1 MATLQGQQIDQT
13 YGGLIKT
20 ANNAAGAPFPPAK
33 LQYGDGTELPI
44 LIGDGSGVGVGD
56 IVSLQSGQSTV
67 EVNSNGVNLIKFAS
81 ADAQAGTA
89 TFVNGAF
96 NFGLGFP
103 GAPATTVDFTN
114 ATVTGLP
121 SGAAGLENGTGTD
134 SLQSAAALTTNA
146 ADASGNYS
154 IALGDGAS
162 ATRQESVA
170 IGQNAAANGTGSD
183 GSIAIGNGAVASS
196 NRSVVIGVNNS
207 SSSSEGIAIGDDVDI
222 AASDRSIGIGGAINI
237 SGGNDKI
244 GIGTSATVGGTRGV
258 AIGQNATA
266 DGANT
271 IAMGYGASATGPDSV
286 VLGLNAS
293 DGGTNQS
300 IIIGAGANAQTDAD
314 DFSVVIGRNAQ
325 STVSNG
331 IAIGQDA
338 QSDGTNTIMI
348 GSGAAGTFNTVG
360 IGVSV
365 SANSNESI
373 AIGYDADTQSGSNN
387 SIAIGVYSEC
397 TTNSRDSVAIGQ
409 TASARANGAVA
420 LGKQVI
426 ASKVD
431 TVSVQ
436 ALETQT
442 NSTPTAGGIIMAD
455 AGGTERRLNIT
466 ATGDLQID
474 GNAVGGGG
482 TTLHAMGGNLEG
494 RTYYD
499 SNQTANTYRTWVNT
513 SGYGTAAAN
522 VSNRAAYALFSMVPG
537 EDINKLAIRVHT
549 NSTGATGEIAFY
561 DTAINADGFIYIN
574 NRLQS
579 LGTVDMGTTGWK
591 EITLGTPFTVP
602 TGLSNNLIAVVAF
615 PSTTAA
621 NFSGWT
627 NTTNMVGQGIFLTG
641 GVPYRALH
649 MHVNPGVT
657 PGTTLPAVIGDAGGG
672 VDYKASTNYPLSV
685 MVG

>member
-56 IVSLQSGQSTV
+56 IVTLQSGVSSV
-67 EVNSNGVNLIKFAS
+67 EVNSAGVTLTKFAS

-134 SLQSAAALTTNA
+134 SLQSAAALTTNP

-170 IGQNAAANGTGSD
+170 IGQNAAANGTGAD

-237 SGGNDKI
+237 SGGNDKVA
-244 GIGTSATVGGTRGV
+244 IGTSATVGGTRGI

-266 DGANT
+266 DGPNSVV
-271 IAMGYGASATGPDSV
+271 MGYNADDNGASSSV
-286 VLGLNAS
+286 V
-293 DGGTNQS
+293 
-300 IIIGAGANAQTDAD
+300 IGEGANCQTDGD

-338 QSDGTNTIMI
+338 QSDGVDTIMI

-360 IGVSV
+360 IGISV
-365 SANSNESI
+365 SANANESV

-387 SIAIGVYSEC
+387 SIAIGPYSEV
-397 TTNSRDSVAIGQ
+397 TANNQDAIAIGKS
-409 TASARANGAVA
+409 TSAQAEGAVA
-420 LGKQVI
+420 LGDTVTAAKAQ
-426 ASKVD
+426 
-431 TVSVQ
+431 TVSVK

-455 AGGTERRLNIT
+455 AGGTERRLNID
-466 ATGDLQID
+466 ATGALQID
-474 GNAVGGGG
+474 STPVGGGG
-482 TTLHAMGGNLEG
+482 GSVSHPARYFGSGNLATTFEG
-494 RTYYD
+494 PYTFFSNDILFYAVHLQQGEEVSELAVELGAAFTNTTSIGMALYD
-499 SNQTANTYRTWVNT
+499 SQLGTATVEYIPNNKLLDLGTAN
-513 SGYGTAAAN
+513 
-522 VSNRAAYALFSMVPG
+522 
-537 EDINKLAIRVHT
+537 
-549 NSTGATGEIAFY
+549 
-561 DTAINADGFIYIN
+561 
-574 NRLQS
+574 
-579 LGTVDMGTTGWK
+579 
-591 EITLGTPFTVP
+591 
-602 TGLSNNLIAVVAF
+602 
-615 PSTTAA
+615 PSTTGVKTFTGSTYTATYTGMYFIA
-621 NFSGWT
+621 LGYNGQWDGTFRQTESLQRSYQADT
-627 NTTNMVGQGIFLTG
+627 YFIANTTLGFARDFNVAEPLRYANSYNDSM
-641 GVPYRALH
+641 
-649 MHVNPGVT
+649 
-657 PGTTLPAVIGDAGGG
+657 PASFTA
-672 VDYKASTNYPLSV
+672 AQSFSNTSARLAV
-685 MVG
+685 MGKTAQNI